1 MVVMRGTNSLIP
13 GSARQWLI
21 LVVGLLLGMQAQAA
35 VKASVDRADIELNET
50 FTLQLVVE
58 GEETAEPDL
67 SALAD
72 NFEILQS
79 SQGSSTVIVNGEISR
94 SYNWTYTLMA
104 KQAGELEIPA
114 IVVGGE
120 RSNPLFVSVSQP
132 ADELPGE
139 ADIFITA
146 EPDFTKTYV
155 QAQILFTVKVYR
167 SVATRQ
173 PRLWEPSFEGIEVLV
188 EPVAEEKSYDVVLS
202 GKTYNVVERLYALF
216 PQESG
221 ELRIAPV
228 RFEARVLRAGRIT
241 GRKLY
246 LSEGYTVDVQ
256 PIPPAPDDFPGA
268 VWLPARSVELTE
280 SWSREVDGLP
290 AGEPI
295 TRRISVTA
303 LGQLSTQIPLI
314 EPGVPDGIRLYPDK
328 PELSDRGDAEGVF
341 ATRREQYA
349 MIGTAPG
356 TYQLPEVRLPWW
368 DVQSGGWK
376 IASLPARQIRIEGST
391 LPAAPVPEVAEPAEE
406 PLTIRVEDTRWR
418 NVSLVFAVA
427 WVVTLLAWWWS
438 RRPRQQTTNEEDV
451 PVYRQQSRCLRRAR
465 KAALDGDAAGVKTAM
480 LDWAKLQWPEH
491 APRSIGEIAVR
502 VSAPLSGEL
511 EALSRATYGAGD
523 ASWNGEAL
531 ARALRSFST
540 SFEIDERPHDRLPPL
555 MPGD

>member
-1 MVVMRGTNSLIP
+1 MRGTISSMRGRAWRWMVLF
-13 GSARQWLI
+13 A
-21 LVVGLLLGMQAQAA
+21 GLLLGVQADAA
-35 VKASVDRADIELNET
+35 VRASVDRADIELNET
-50 FTLQLVVE
+50 FTLQIVVE
-58 GEETAEPDL
+58 GAETAEPDL
-67 SALAD
+67 SVLAD
-72 NFEILQS
+72 KFDVLQS
-79 SQGSSTVIVNGEISR
+79 NQGSSTIIVNGEISR

-104 KQAGELEIPA
+104 KEAGQLEIPP
-114 IVVGGE
+114 IVVGNE
-120 RSNPLFVSVSQP
+120 RSNPLFVSVSEP

-146 EPDFTKTYV
+146 EPDFTRTYV
-155 QAQILFTVKVYR
+155 QAQILFTIKVYR

-188 EPVAEEKSYDVVLS
+188 ESVAEEKSYDVVLG
-202 GKTYNVVERLYALF
+202 GKTYNVVERQYALF

-221 ELRIAPV
+221 ELQIAPV

-246 LSEGYTVDVQ
+246 LSEAYTVEVQ
-256 PIPPAPDDFPGA
+256 PIPPAPEEFPGA
-268 VWLPARSVELTE
+268 AWLPARSVELTE

-295 TRRISVTA
+295 TRRISVSA
-303 LGQLSTQIPLI
+303 LGQLSTQIPLV

-328 PELSDRGDAEGVF
+328 PELSDRGGPDGVF

-368 DVQSGGWK
+368 DVQNATWK
-376 IASLPARQIRIEGST
+376 VASLPARQIRIEGSA
-391 LPAAPVPEVAEPAEE
+391 LPEAPVPDAVEPPAE
-406 PLTIRVEDTRWR
+406 PLTIRTEDTRWR
-418 NVSLVFAVA
+418 NASLLFAVA
-427 WVVTLLAWWWS
+427 WLITLLAWWWS
-438 RRPRQQTTNEEDV
+438 RRPTRQTVVDEEV

-465 KAALDGDAAGVKTAM
+465 KAALEGDAAGVKAAM

-511 EALSRATYGAGD
+511 ETLSRSTYGTGGED
-523 ASWNGEAL
+523 WSGEAL

-540 SFEIDERPHDRLPPL
+540 DVEIDERPHDRLPPL

>member
-1 MVVMRGTNSLIP
+1 MVVVRTSVASIRGQ
-13 GSARQWLI
+13 ARHWL
-21 LVVGLLLGMQAQAA
+21 LLLAGLLLGMQAQAA

-50 FTLQLVVE
+50 FTLQIVVE

-67 SALAD
+67 SGLAD
-72 NFEILQS
+72 KFEVLQS
-79 SQGSSTVIVNGEISR
+79 SQGSSTIIVNGEISR

-104 KQAGELEIPA
+104 KEAGQLEIPA
-114 IVVGGE
+114 IVVGNE
-120 RSNPLFVSVSQP
+120 RSNPLFLSVSEP
-132 ADELPGE
+132 ANELPGE

-146 EPDFTKTYV
+146 EPDFTRTYV

-188 EPVAEEKSYDVVLS
+188 EPVAEEKSYDVVLA

-246 LSEGYTVDVQ
+246 LSEGHTVEVQ
-256 PIPPAPDDFPGA
+256 PIPPAPDEFPGA
-268 VWLPARSVELTE
+268 AWLPARSVELTE

-295 TRRISVTA
+295 TRRISVAA

-328 PELSDRGDAEGVF
+328 PELSDRGDADGVF

-356 TYQLPEVRLPWW
+356 TYRLPEVRLPWW
-368 DVQSGGWK
+368 DVHAAAWK
-376 IASLPARQIRIEGST
+376 VASLPARQIRIEGSA
-391 LPAAPVPEVAEPAEE
+391 LPAAPPPEAVEPVPEPA
-406 PLTIRVEDTRWR
+406 TIRVEDTRWR
-418 NVSLVFAVA
+418 NVSLLLAAA
-427 WVVTLLAWWWS
+427 WLLTLLAWWWS
-438 RRPRQQTTNEEDV
+438 RRPKRQLVVDEEV

-465 KAALDGDAAGVKTAM
+465 KAALEGDAAGVKAAM
-480 LDWAKLQWPEH
+480 LDWARLQWPEH
-491 APRSIGEIAVR
+491 APRSIGEIATR
-502 VSAPLSGEL
+502 VSAPLSVEL
-511 EALSRATYGAGD
+511 DTLSRSTYGAEAED
-523 ASWNGEAL
+523 WNGEAL
-531 ARALRSFST
+531 AAALRSFST
-540 SFEIDERPHDRLPPL
+540 NVEIEERPHDRLPPL

>member
-1 MVVMRGTNSLIP
+1 MVAMRGTNLSMRGKIT
-13 GSARQWLI
+13 
-21 LVVGLLLGMQAQAA
+21 LLLFAWLLTAVPAQAA

-58 GEETAEPDL
+58 GDETAEPDL
-67 SALAD
+67 SVLVD
-72 NFEILQS
+72 KFEILQS
-79 SQGSSTVIVNGEISR
+79 SQGSSTIIVNGEISR

-104 KQAGELEIPA
+104 KEAGQIEIPA
-114 IVVGGE
+114 IVVGSE
-120 RSNPLFVSVSQP
+120 RSNPLFVSVSEP
-132 ADELPGE
+132 AEAPPGE
-139 ADIFITA
+139 ADIFVTA
-146 EPDFTKTYV
+146 EPDFTRTYV
-155 QAQILFTVKVYR
+155 QAQILYTVKVYR

-173 PRLWEPSFEGIEVLV
+173 PRLWEPSFEGIEVLI

-202 GKTYNVVERLYALF
+202 GRTYNVVERVYALF

-221 ELRIAPV
+221 ELQIAPV

-256 PIPPAPDDFPGA
+256 PIPPAPAEFPGA
-268 VWLPARSVELTE
+268 AWLPARSVELSE

-349 MIGTAPG
+349 LIGTAPG
-356 TYQLPEVRLPWW
+356 VYQLPEVRLPWW
-368 DVQSGGWK
+368 DVQEATWK
-376 IASLPARQIRIEGST
+376 VASLPAKQIRIEGSA
-391 LPAAPVPEVAEPAEE
+391 LPAAPPPEAAEPQAE
-406 PLTIRVEDTRWR
+406 PLTIHVEDTRWR
-418 NVSLVFAVA
+418 SVSLLFAAA
-427 WVVTLLAWWWS
+427 WLITLLAWWWT
-438 RRPRQQTTNEEDV
+438 RRPRRQRVVDEEV
-451 PVYRQQSRCLRRAR
+451 PIHRQQSRCLRRAR
-465 KAALDGDAAGVKTAM
+465 KAALESDAAGVKAAM
-480 LDWAKLQWPEH
+480 LDWAELQWPEH
-491 APRSIGEIAVR
+491 APRSIGEIATR

-511 EALSRATYGAGD
+511 DKLSRSTYGAGD
-523 ASWNGEAL
+523 ENWDGEAL

-540 SFEIDERPHDRLPPL
+540 NVEIDERPHDRLPPL